1 MSSQA
6 DIRSS
11 GTNVFWGEIAPSEH
25 IAQFYE
31 DDGVLLD
38 TLVGFIGGGFK
49 SGESAIVIATAD
61 HLKALE
67 ERLDASSV
75 DLATAR
81 SQDQYISLVAEE
93 ALARFMVKQWPDEK
107 LFSDLVTELIGR
119 ARARNRRVR
128 AFGEMVALLWA
139 RGDQAATIRLEYLW
153 HQICQ
158 SQLFSLFCAYP
169 KTGLTED
176 SSESMSQI
184 CAAHS
189 RII

>member
-1 MSSQA
+1 MSSLS
-6 DIRSS
+6 DIR
-11 GTNVFWGEIAPSEH
+11 TNVFWGEIAPSEH

-31 DDGVLLD
+31 DDVVLLD
-38 TLVGFIGGGFK
+38 TLVGFIGGGLK

-81 SQDQYISLVAEE
+81 SQEQYISLVAEE

-128 AFGEMVALLWA
+128 RLGRWSPSYGHGVIKRLPFDSNTCG
-139 RGDQAATIRLEYLW
+139 IRYAKVRRFR
-153 HQICQ
+153 C
-158 SQLFSLFCAYP
+158 SV
-169 KTGLTED
+169 
-176 SSESMSQI
+176 
-184 CAAHS
+184 
-189 RII
+189 RIRRQDLPRTAPNR